1 MVLWGHTKGLLG
13 ILEEVLLIGGVT
25 ATGGSN
31 LVLDCVQHLD
41 IQHLELWT
49 QNEEQR
55 AYRKVSDQV
64 NLSSSLLVPTKITF
78 GLSLLLFSYQSTNE
92 SKIERENA
100 HPSFWD
106 KMQS

>member
-64 NLSSSLLVPTKITF
+64 NVSSSLLLLSSPLLVCLCYFSLTKV
-78 GLSLLLFSYQSTNE
+78 QM
-92 SKIERENA
+92 KA
-100 HPSFWD
+100 
-106 KMQS
+106 K